1 MKVNII
7 GNGTI
12 PLIGLTAPI
21 RNLDL
26 EETKIR
32 ALVNVKSLRIYNA
45 ESGILITP
53 RNINGIFAVP
63 VNEDK
68 IKQEE
73 SPVVEEVKP
82 VKEIVTETE
91 ESAPVTQETS
101 EEENISKEIDNEE
114 TASST
119 TDENVANN
127 SSNKKKHRKK

>member
-63 VNEDK
+63 VNEDE

-73 SPVVEEVKP
+73 APVMEEAKP
-82 VKEIVTETE
+82 VEEIVTETE

-114 TASST
+114 TASLT

>member
-53 RNINGIFAVP
+53 RNVNGIFAVP
-63 VNEDK
+63 VNEDE

-73 SPVVEEVKP
+73 SPVIEEAKP
-82 VKEIVTETE
+82 VEEIVTETE

-114 TASST
+114 TASLT

>member
-12 PLIGLTAPI
+12 LLIGFTAPI
-21 RNLDL
+21 RNIDL

-53 RNINGIFAVP
+53 RNVNGIFAVP
-63 VNEDK
+63 VNEDE

-82 VKEIVTETE
+82 AEEIVTETE

>member
-21 RNLDL
+21 RNIDL

-53 RNINGIFAVP
+53 RNVNGIFAVP
-63 VNEDK
+63 VNEDE

-82 VKEIVTETE
+82 VEEIVTETE
-91 ESAPVTQETS
+91 ESAPITQETS

>member
-63 VNEDK
+63 VNEDE

-73 SPVVEEVKP
+73 SPVVEEAKP
-82 VKEIVTETE
+82 AEEIVTETE

-101 EEENISKEIDNEE
+101 EEENIGKEIDNEE

>member
-1 MKVNII
+1 MRVNII

-53 RNINGIFAVP
+53 RNVNGIFAVP
-63 VNEDK
+63 VNEDE

-73 SPVVEEVKP
+73 SPVIEEAKPVEE
-82 VKEIVTETE
+82 IITEVE

-101 EEENISKEIDNEE
+101 EEENIGKEIDNEE

>member
-63 VNEDK
+63 VNEDE

-73 SPVVEEVKP
+73 SPVIEEAKP
-82 VKEIVTETE
+82 VEEIVTETE

-114 TASST
+114 TASLT

>member
-21 RNLDL
+21 RNIDL

-53 RNINGIFAVP
+53 RNVNGIFAVP
-63 VNEDK
+63 VNEDE
-68 IKQEE
+68 IKQKE

-82 VKEIVTETE
+82 TEEIVTEVE

-101 EEENISKEIDNEE
+101 EEENIGKEIDNEE
-114 TASST
+114 TASSI

>member
-45 ESGILITP
+45 ESGIQIG
-53 RNINGIFAVP
+53 R
-63 VNEDK
+63 
-68 IKQEE
+68 
-73 SPVVEEVKP
+73 
-82 VKEIVTETE
+82 
-91 ESAPVTQETS
+91 
-101 EEENISKEIDNEE
+101 
-114 TASST
+114 ASCR
-119 TDENVANN
+119 ERV
-127 SSNKKKHRKK
+127 